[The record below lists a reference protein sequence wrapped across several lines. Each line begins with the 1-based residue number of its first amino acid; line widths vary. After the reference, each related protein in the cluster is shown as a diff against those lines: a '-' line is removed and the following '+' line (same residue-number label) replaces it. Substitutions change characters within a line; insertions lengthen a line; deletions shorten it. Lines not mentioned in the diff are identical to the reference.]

1 MWPTIASTHPSAADW
16 LQSAHLA
23 NARCSNLKTLR
34 MRLHCTNLRVEY
46 EDRGRTVTALDG
58 MSFNLNEG
66 EFLSLIGPSG
76 CGKTTM
82 LRTIAGFL
90 NPSRGFIEFTPDA
103 GAACA
108 SRLIVYQED
117 SLFPWMTA
125 LDNAAFGLEVQGVPL
140 GARRRAAADMLDRH
154 GLQGREECYPHQ
166 LSAGMKQRVAVIRAF
181 LSDPALLLMDEPFGS
196 LDGPTRFVLQADLL
210 DLWERSR
217 KPVIFVSHDVDEVIY
232 LSDRVL
238 VLSEGPGRVVDEVT
252 VTLPRTGRRSTIL
265 SEEFLELKRRIMR
278 GLAGDRAVSSD
289 RKDHAA

>member
-1 MWPTIASTHPSAADW
+1 
-16 LQSAHLA
+16 
-23 NARCSNLKTLR
+23 